1 MDSREVLHLFSV
13 FGPKVPQSVEYLL
26 HNDEEV
32 QQKGSTVAS
41 RLKIRDG
48 LLPRLRETR
57 GIPSEE
63 HQARLMGI
71 DRGTLRRIDAG
82 ATPSGAFMAAM
93 YDTYGLGLGEAFEF
107 VEYEAAIAA

>member
-1 MDSREVLHLFSV
+1 M
-13 FGPKVPQSVEYLL
+13 
-26 HNDEEV
+26 
-32 QQKGSTVAS
+32 AS

-82 ATPSGAFMAAM
+82 ATPSGAFMSAM

-107 VEYEAAIAA
+107 VEYEGAVAA